1 MNKKTVMLL
10 SIPISIGAAAYFVY
24 NNLKDI
30 DLKLDNMFDFDEEND
45 FEEAI

>member
-10 SIPISIGAAAYFVY
+10 SISIGAAAYFVY

-30 DLKLDNMFDFDEEND
+30 DLKLGKMFDFEEED
-45 FEEAI
+45 SFEEVL

>member
-1 MNKKTVMLL
+1 MNKKTLMLL
-10 SIPISIGAAAYFVY
+10 SIPIGEAAYFVY

>member
-10 SIPISIGAAAYFVY
+10 SISIGAAAYFVY

-45 FEEAI
+45 FEEVL

>member
-10 SIPISIGAAAYFVY
+10 SISISIGAAAYFVY

>member
-10 SIPISIGAAAYFVY
+10 SISIGAAAYFVY

-45 FEEAI
+45 FEKVI

>member
-10 SIPISIGAAAYFVY
+10 SVLISISAAAYFVY

-30 DLKLDNMFDFDEEND
+30 DLKLGKMFDFEEED
-45 FEEAI
+45 SFEEVL

>member
-10 SIPISIGAAAYFVY
+10 SISIGAAAYFVY

-30 DLKLDNMFDFDEEND
+30 DLKLDNMFDFDEKND
-45 FEEAI
+45 FE